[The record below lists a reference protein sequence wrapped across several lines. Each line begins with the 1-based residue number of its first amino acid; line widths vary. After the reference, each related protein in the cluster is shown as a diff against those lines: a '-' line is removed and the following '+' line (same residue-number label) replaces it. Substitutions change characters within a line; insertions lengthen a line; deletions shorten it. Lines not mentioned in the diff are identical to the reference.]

1 MKHSLTV
8 VCALASLL
16 AAGSAVPALSAQTE
30 PPSAP
35 LPAGTA
41 APVGPAKVA
50 VIGFQQAVIATNEG
64 QRNFG
69 AIRTKYA
76 PKETALKNEQ
86 DQIDA
91 LKKDLQDKDS
101 TLSDADRATRQ
112 RTIDDK
118 TKDLQRQAQDAQT
131 DMSSDYNDAFTALAQ
146 KVYAVLQTYA
156 KDHGYTLV
164 LDGTPQQNVQSP
176 ILWFS
181 PGTDITKAVI
191 DAYNTKSGVPAPA
204 ATAAPAPAPRSTS
217 RPGAGRS
224 GGKTTTRPQ

>member
-8 VCALASLL
+8 FCTLASLL
-16 AAGSAVPALSAQTE
+16 TVGSAVPALSAQTE

-41 APVGPAKVA
+41 APAGPAKVA

-69 AIRTKYA
+69 AIQTKYA
-76 PKETALKNEQ
+76 PKEAALKNEQ
-86 DQIDA
+86 SQIDA
-91 LKKDLQDKDS
+91 LKKDLQDKNS

-112 RTIDDK
+112 RTIDEK
-118 TKDLQRQAQDAQT
+118 TKDLQRQAEDAQN

-156 KDHGYTLV
+156 TDHGYTLV

-181 PGTDITKAVI
+181 PGTDITKAVV
-191 DAYNTKSGVPAPA
+191 DAYNAKSGVPAPA
-204 ATAAPAPAPRSTS
+204 ATAAPAPAPRTS
-217 RPGAGRS
+217 RPGAS
-224 GGKTTTRPQ
+224 QPAGKSTTRPK